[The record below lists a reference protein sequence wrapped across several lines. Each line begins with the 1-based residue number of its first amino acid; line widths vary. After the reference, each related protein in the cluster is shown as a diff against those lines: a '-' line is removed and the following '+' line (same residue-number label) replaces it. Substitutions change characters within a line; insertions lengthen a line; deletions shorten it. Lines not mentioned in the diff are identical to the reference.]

1 MSDFTDRIDILL
13 EQTHQRRA
21 DIVRGTGIPE
31 GTIRGWIN
39 GKTPSI
45 EAAVSIADYF
55 NCSIEWLLTGKTT
68 DNQEPIKPNP
78 LSDEEEDLVSY
89 YRMLND
95 HDRSFLLFTAK
106 NMTLHAKELKV
117 AEASKDYGSKLV

>member
-21 DIVRGTGIPE
+21 DLCRGTDIPDS
-31 GTIRGWIN
+31 TIRNWIR
-39 GKTPSI
+39 GKIPSI
-45 EAAVSIADYF
+45 DNVVKVAEYF
-55 NCSIEWLLTGKTT
+55 GCSVEWLVTGKTT

-78 LSDEEEDLVSY
+78 LSNEEEDLVSY
-89 YRMLND
+89 YRMLD
-95 HDRSFLLFTAK
+95 EHDRSFLLFTAK

-117 AEASKDYGSKLV
+117 AEAKKDYDSKLV